1 MSMANASP
9 SFFDAQ
15 EDASPDAAASNTP
28 VDGVGAT
35 TPSSSNS
42 SLGQRRLF
50 SGTVDR
56 ENDDDNN
63 DIVMN
68 NRYLIR
74 LDNQRQELD
83 LVFMKQEEEEE
94 GEGTSTCSAADFEEL
109 NCSNFERL
117 EVLIKGD
124 GDNNHVL
131 VVKTLG
137 KEVSVPKAPDDWKP
151 DAPKVEKGQPE
162 FINVDNPGG
171 WAEYT
176 FRSTTKEVR
185 RSYKRA
191 NTYIMPYPL
200 GLDLYQLM
208 LMVTV
213 ELLIGISIIKNGL
226 IITK

>member
-1 MSMANASP
+1 MADASP

-50 SGTVDR
+50 SGTVNR
-56 ENDDDNN
+56 ENEDDNN
-63 DIVMN
+63 KIVMN
-68 NRYLIR
+68 NPYLIR

-109 NCSNFERL
+109 NCSNFERF
-117 EVLIKGD
+117 EVLIKGDDTDDVVGD

-171 WAEYT
+171 WAE
-176 FRSTTKEVR
+176 
-185 RSYKRA
+185 
-191 NTYIMPYPL
+191 
-200 GLDLYQLM
+200 
-208 LMVTV
+208 
-213 ELLIGISIIKNGL
+213 
-226 IITK
+226 